1 MCIQP
6 GHVTAIFLG
15 LLAPV
20 LTFSI
25 ASGSGLSALN
35 TIAYSG
41 QTFGL
46 NTGVGFYNPS
56 TGQGSNQDNKQKP
69 QSKQAG

>member
-1 MCIQP
+1 ML
-6 GHVTAIFLG
+6 VAAIILG

-20 LTFSI
+20 LAFSI
-25 ASGSGLSALN
+25 AAGSGLSALN

-46 NTGVGFYNPS
+46 NTGVGFYNAS
-56 TGQGSNQDNKQKP
+56 TGQGNDNTSNSS
-69 QSKQAG
+69 SKTTTRPTAGN

>member
-1 MCIQP
+1 ML
-6 GHVTAIFLG
+6 VAAIVLG
-15 LLAPV
+15 LLA
-20 LTFSI
+20 LILAFIITSD
-25 ASGSGLSALN
+25 SGLSALN

-46 NTGVGFYNPS
+46 NTGVGFHNPS
-56 TGQGSNQDNKQKP
+56 TGEGSNQDNNQKS